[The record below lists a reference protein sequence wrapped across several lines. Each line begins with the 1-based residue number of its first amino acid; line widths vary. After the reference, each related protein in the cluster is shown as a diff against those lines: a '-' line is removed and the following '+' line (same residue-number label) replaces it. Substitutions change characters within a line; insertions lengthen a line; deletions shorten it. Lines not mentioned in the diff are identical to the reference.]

1 LHKLIAA
8 LTTPSPA
15 LLQVPLKR
23 GESSVAIAAT
33 VADCCQRLAHL
44 DECLLPALNDRLE
57 LAKFLPL
64 HEFLVRADAIK
75 HHAALERSTVC
86 GVLAYTIW
94 TGRSLIS
101 EHLSYS
107 RRTP

>member
-1 LHKLIAA
+1 MHLAPDGKPPVSSSEVRHDFGSLHKLIPA

-33 VADCCQRLAHL
+33 AADCCQRLADL

-57 LAKFLPL
+57 LAKLP
-64 HEFLVRADAIK
+64 A
-75 HHAALERSTVC
+75 
-86 GVLAYTIW
+86 
-94 TGRSLIS
+94 
-101 EHLSYS
+101 
-107 RRTP
+107 P